1 MFCKFGSLAD
11 RRPGRRHR
19 LIQLSMNAPIGRNL
33 MRQSVGV
40 DTFQFLQLA
49 IVNNQ
54 ARQFM
59 SQRQLFQHRFTG

>member
-1 MFCKFGSLAD
+1 
-11 RRPGRRHR
+11 
-19 LIQLSMNAPIGRNL
+19 MNAPIRRDL

-49 IVNNQ
+49 ILNNQ

-59 SQRQLFQHRFTG
+59 SQRQLFKHGFTG